1 MGLPFISGYY
11 SKDLVVEIA
20 QSTNIRTIIE
30 IIIYFNIVLTF
41 CYSIRLLASLAN
53 KSIESS
59 INTQATIHKPI
70 VIWLIGLRLTRIVFG
85 GFYANLVIRVSQVM
99 PIAIKIMIP
108 ILLLLVVAIFINTA
122 QVIAEFNGIQYFISS
137 ILFLSPLWTTAAAK
151 TWIKIGN
158 KILKIE
164 ESTIKQSIYK
174 ITVWIATKTTQQFI
188 LLFMLSPRFSGRS
201 IVCTVLDTQDP
212 TMMWWENGNSN
223 LGASRWV
230 CLEIHLDC
238 PGPVGALELYP
249 LHMD

>member
-1 MGLPFISGYY
+1 M
-11 SKDLVVEIA
+11 
-20 QSTNIRTIIE
+20 
-30 IIIYFNIVLTF
+30 
-41 CYSIRLLASLAN
+41 
-53 KSIESS
+53 
-59 INTQATIHKPI
+59 
-70 VIWLIGLRLTRIVFG
+70 
-85 GFYANLVIRVSQVM
+85 SQVM

-201 IVCTVLDTQDP
+201 LVYFIVLGLFLFIIVVYDYNILLD
-212 TMMWWENGNSN
+212 N
-223 LGASRWV
+223 
-230 CLEIHLDC
+230 
-238 PGPVGALELYP
+238 
-249 LHMD
+249 

>member
-1 MGLPFISGYY
+1 M
-11 SKDLVVEIA
+11 
-20 QSTNIRTIIE
+20 
-30 IIIYFNIVLTF
+30 
-41 CYSIRLLASLAN
+41 
-53 KSIESS
+53 
-59 INTQATIHKPI
+59 
-70 VIWLIGLRLTRIVFG
+70 
-85 GFYANLVIRVSQVM
+85 SQVM

-201 IVCTVLDTQDP
+201 IIYFIVLVLLLFILVVYDY
-212 TMMWWENGNSN
+212 NI
-223 LGASRWV
+223 L
-230 CLEIHLDC
+230 LDN
-238 PGPVGALELYP
+238 
-249 LHMD
+249 